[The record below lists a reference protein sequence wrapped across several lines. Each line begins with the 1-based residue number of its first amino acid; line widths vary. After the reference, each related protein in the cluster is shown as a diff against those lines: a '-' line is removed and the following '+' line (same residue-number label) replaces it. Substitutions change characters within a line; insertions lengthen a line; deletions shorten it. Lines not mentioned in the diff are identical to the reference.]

1 MLQAGGMEEES
12 GGREGWDG
20 GEAVEMAECEAEA
33 VKIFWEPVADW
44 RSMILKGE
52 SWLKSS
58 SLSVSLVLKN

>member
-33 VKIFWEPVADW
+33 VKIFWEPVG
-44 RSMILKGE
+44 RSRWGQLEIYLKGH
-52 SWLKSS
+52 
-58 SLSVSLVLKN
+58 